1 MDTNTIPEIN
11 PTGGGSF
18 IRHPQTGELAQVEGP
33 DLMPTAPAPTP
44 VSAPDAAINID
55 TFNQE

>member
-1 MDTNTIPEIN
+1 MDTNNIPEMN
-11 PTGGGSF
+11 PTQGGSF

-33 DLMPTAPAPTP
+33 DLVPAPPAPTP
-44 VSAPDAAINID
+44 ASAPETAINID

>member
-33 DLMPTAPAPTP
+33 DLVPAAPTP
-44 VSAPDAAINID
+44 AAAPETAINID